1 MESPTCNCLYTSESI
16 VTIIPGT
23 SSWSAG
29 YGACPTSCL
38 LPFTSPCWLHR
49 VLDSLHLAL
58 CIHMLYWYLVTNYG
72 NSLELLEVQWSFQ
85 VSLVLLI
92 VLFLLTFTRLT
103 RLRPS

>member
-1 MESPTCNCLYTSESI
+1 M
-16 VTIIPGT
+16 
-23 SSWSAG
+23 
-29 YGACPTSCL
+29 
-38 LPFTSPCWLHR
+38 
-49 VLDSLHLAL
+49 
-58 CIHMLYWYLVTNYG
+58 NYG